1 MNNNLKDVDL
11 NAKNGGKVIKKIMIK
26 SNSGINK
33 TEWNEIIVSAV
44 TSSGLVIPSIRGT
57 IRVVQALLQ

>member
-33 TEWNEIIVSAV
+33 TKWNKLV
-44 TSSGLVIPSIRGT
+44 TKVLFN
-57 IRVVQALLQ
+57 